1 MDRKRRDRI
10 MNKSPAM
17 MVLLCTMLIFL
28 GCSRAD
34 TPGSQTQSLTVPE
47 LSKLLRGGKPPR
59 IIYAGSLLQWRDAHI
74 PAARYIPCDASEAI
88 TASLL
93 QEPQT
98 LLVLYGN
105 RTLQEE
111 TCPLVSRLARAGKA
125 PLLILSGGL
134 AAWKKNGLATASI
147 ERIPRLAI
155 PGVPVAE
162 WKNDHPVGKKTLMLD
177 IRPMTPSVTGPIPD
191 ALNIPLSQLHERY
204 GEIPL
209 DRPVVVVD
217 ADDGETLL
225 AASFLI
231 RKGVSVIGRL
241 EGGVASLNGDRVK
254 GGKGR

>member
-1 MDRKRRDRI
+1 MI
-10 MNKSPAM
+10 KSPAM

-28 GCSRAD
+28 GCSQED
-34 TPGSQTQSLTVPE
+34 TPGSRTQRLTVPE
-47 LSKLLRGGKPPR
+47 LSKLLRGEKPLR
-59 IIYAGSLLQWRDAHI
+59 IIYAGSPLQWRDVHI
-74 PAARYIPCDASEAI
+74 PDSRCIPCDASEAI
-88 TASLL
+88 TAYLL
-93 QEPQT
+93 QEPHT
-98 LLVLYGN
+98 PLVLYGN

-111 TCPLVSRLARAGKA
+111 TCPLVSRLARAGKP

-134 AAWKKNGLATASI
+134 AAWKKNGLVTASI
-147 ERIPRLAI
+147 DRIPRLAI
-155 PGVPVAE
+155 PGVSAAAWE
-162 WKNDHPVGKKTLMLD
+162 KDHPGGTKPLFLD
-177 IRPMTPSVTGPIPD
+177 IRPATPSVTGPIPD

-217 ADDGETLL
+217 AADGETLL
-225 AASFLI
+225 AASFLL

>member
-1 MDRKRRDRI
+1 MI
-10 MNKSPAM
+10 KSPAM
-17 MVLLCTMLIFL
+17 MVLLFTTLIFL

-47 LSKLLRGGKPPR
+47 LSKLLRGEKPPR
-59 IIYAGSLLQWRDAHI
+59 IIYAGSLLQWRDSHI
-74 PAARYIPCDASEAI
+74 PAARCIPCDAGEAI

-93 QEPQT
+93 QEPHT
-98 LLVLYGN
+98 PLVLYGN

-125 PLLILSGGL
+125 PLFILSGGL
-134 AAWKKNGLATASI
+134 AEWKKNGLATASI
-147 ERIPRLAI
+147 ERVPRLAI
-155 PGVPVAE
+155 PGVPAAE
-162 WKNDHPVGKKTLMLD
+162 LENDHPGGKKPLIID
-177 IRPMTPSVTGPIPD
+177 IRPTTPSVTGPIPD

-217 ADDGETLL
+217 AADGETLL
-225 AASFLI
+225 AASFLL

-241 EGGVASLNGDRVK
+241 EGSIASLNGDRVK